1 MMSTHSVIRLM
12 EEAAHYIDTCSNR
25 LLVDY
30 IEADLKFHDYEA
42 LAVHVSQ
49 ARAWENEYDNLL
61 IDY

>member
-1 MMSTHSVIRLM
+1 M